1 MLVEYTW
8 KKIDILPYLL
18 LLQNWLNCSFI
29 YNIVLIPT
37 CIRQV
42 YNLKS
47 GPWLLCILLEKT
59 IFDHMCNNYHY
70 TPIVFTLFFLYPFFN
85 PLSLCPRSGVCVL
98 LSGHVQ
104 AADGSLPAGR
114 PSSGGVCF
122 LLHWHVWTQPGLP
135 ECSTLGQ
142 RGPRRPCRQ
151 GGLPGKPWIRVKC
164 IISFPSL
171 PWKQVSPVFSTDL
184 HSRPWSNHILISL
197 CFPMAVIGV
206 LPGRWDNKSN
216 LVYFPFS
223 HCEVL

>member
-1 MLVEYTW
+1 MYFAR
-8 KKIDILPYLL
+8 KKQYLTICAITIITLL
-18 LLQNWLNCSFI
+18 LSLLSF
-29 YNIVLIPT
+29 Y
-37 CIRQV
+37 
-42 YNLKS
+42 
-47 GPWLLCILLEKT
+47 
-59 IFDHMCNNYHY
+59 
-70 TPIVFTLFFLYPFFN
+70 N

-98 LSGHVQ
+98 LSGHIQ

-135 ECSTLGQ
+135 ECSTVGQ

-151 GGLPGKPWIRVKC
+151 GGLPGKPRIRVEC

-171 PWKQVSPVFSTDL
+171 PWKQVSVVFSTDL

-206 LPGRWDNKSN
+206 KCAARQMRWQI
-216 LVYFPFS
+216 
-223 HCEVL
+223 